1 MLLGYLLRHLV
12 RRGTLN
18 VIDHR
23 GSIHRFSGEPGP
35 TMTMRLHDPRLEWRL
50 FFRPRLALG
59 EAFMDGTLTIE
70 DASIYDFLHFMV
82 SNVNAAPKG
91 PLTLFYGGFG
101 TGLRALRQYNPLPRA
116 RRNVAHHYDLSDTL
130 YELFLDADR
139 QYSCAYF
146 ADPDQTIEQAQAAK
160 KRHIASKL
168 LLSPGQK
175 VLDIGCG
182 WGGLALYL
190 AKECG
195 VSVTGITLST
205 EQQRVAERR
214 AAAAGLADRVRFELC
229 DYRQVTDRYD
239 RIVSVGMFEHVG
251 VGHYRSFFRRITELL
266 TDDGV
271 ALLHSIGR
279 SDGPGNTNPWI
290 RKYIFPGG
298 YAPALSEVLPVIER
312 LGLWVT
318 DIEILRLHYAETLR
332 AWRTRFNANRERIRA
347 LYDERFCRMWEFYLA
362 GSEITFRLYGH
373 MNFQIQ
379 LAKAVDAVPRVRDY
393 MVDWERR
400 HRPPAPERAARWQIE
415 PGKGRPRPAAQPA
428 PKEPEELPREV
439 SRQTRQ

>member
-1 MLLGYLLRHLV
+1 MLLGYLLRHVV
-12 RRGTLN
+12 RHGTLN

-23 GSIHRFSGEPGP
+23 GTPHRFAGAPGP
-35 TMTMRLHDPRLEWRL
+35 AITIRLHQRALERRL
-50 FFRPRLALG
+50 FLNPRLAVG

-70 DASIYDFLHFMV
+70 DASVYDFLHFMV
-82 SNVNAAPKG
+82 SNVAAAPKNLLA
-91 PLTLFYGGFG
+91 PLYHGFG
-101 TGLRALRQYNPLPRA
+101 TAFRTFQQYNPLRRA

-146 ADPDQTIEQAQAAK
+146 SEPDLTIEQAQANK

-168 LLSPGQK
+168 LLQPGQK

-195 VSVTGITLST
+195 VSVTGLTLST
-205 EQQRVAERR
+205 EQRRVAERR
-214 AAAAGLADRVRFELC
+214 AAAAGLAERVRFELC
-229 DYRQVTDRYD
+229 DYREVTGRFD

-251 VGHYRSFFRRITELL
+251 VVHYPTFFRKLRELL
-266 TDDGV
+266 SDSGV

-279 SDGPGNTNPWI
+279 SDGPGTTNPWL

-298 YAPALSEVLPVIER
+298 YSPALSEVVPVVER
-312 LGLWVT
+312 AGLWVT

-332 AWRTRFNANRERIRA
+332 AWRARFNANRERIRA
-347 LYDERFCRMWEFYLA
+347 IYDERFCRMWEFYLA
-362 GSEITFRLYGH
+362 GAEVTFRLYGH
-373 MNFQIQ
+373 MNFQMQ
-379 LAKAVDAVPRVRDY
+379 LAKQVDAVPLTRDY
-393 MVDWERR
+393 MIEWERR
-400 HRPPAPERAARWQIE
+400 HRPALPERARWQLE
-415 PGKGRPRPAAQPA
+415 PGTARPRPAVQPA
-428 PKEPEELPREV
+428 PQPEETRELTGK
-439 SRQTRQ
+439 QTRQ